1 MHVAF
6 QFTPLLLHLLR
17 VHQSISVP
25 YKELYELCKT
35 STFQTKEAKEDRKI
49 IHYGKCKYW
58 NCKNYKVC

>member
-49 IHYGKCKYW
+49 IHYGKCKY
-58 NCKNYKVC
+58 